1 MARCERCGQEA
12 VGQGAAGQDPGL
24 LSAPETPAVSSAGP
38 ENPAAPADPAEP
50 GRGRL
55 CPSCGADLGGQAD
68 LGGAAEGD
76 EEQVHPKAPW
86 HFKVLVLGSV
96 IYLAYRL
103 YQGIGWLI
111 HHA

>member
-12 VGQGAAGQDPGL
+12 VGQDLGPLTAHQ
-24 LSAPETPAVSSAGP
+24 TPAVSSAGP
-38 ENPAAPADPAEP
+38 ESPAAPADPAEP
-50 GRGRL
+50 GRDRV
-55 CPSCGADLGGQAD
+55 CPSCGADLGGETGD
-68 LGGAAEGD
+68 GGAPEGD
-76 EEQVHPKAPW
+76 EEQIHPKAPW
-86 HFKVLVLGSV
+86 HFKVLVLGSA

>member
-1 MARCERCGQEA
+1 
-12 VGQGAAGQDPGL
+12 
-24 LSAPETPAVSSAGP
+24 VSSAGP

>member
-1 MARCERCGQEA
+1 
-12 VGQGAAGQDPGL
+12 
-24 LSAPETPAVSSAGP
+24 VSSAGP

-68 LGGAAEGD
+68 LGGEADLGGQADLDGAAEGD
-76 EEQVHPKAPW
+76 EELVHPKAPW